1 MGEQDLFEQAAKEAD
16 EKQVVDFLF
25 SKVENILI
33 NGTQLI
39 LDKVFKSIGF
49 NELNDDLVIARLSQP
64 STP

>member
-1 MGEQDLFEQAAKEAD
+1 LGEQDLFEQAAKEAD